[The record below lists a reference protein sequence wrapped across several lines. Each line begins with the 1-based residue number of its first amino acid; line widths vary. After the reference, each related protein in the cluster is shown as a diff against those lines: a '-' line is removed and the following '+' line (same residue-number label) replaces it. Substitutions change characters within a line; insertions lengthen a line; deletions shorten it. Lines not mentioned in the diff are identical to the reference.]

1 MGNLEWAEASGKGKV
16 FAFNIHHWPLHPG
29 FKKYVSFS
37 CRRRHTR
44 FRNVTGVQ
52 TCALP
57 IAWAYPESSSCC
69 GRSLWYVTNAI
80 ASVFARYAVE
90 AQDDWARE
98 IARRSQILGTYDI
111 FPDGHSFDL
120 IDGGAFVSR
129 NWFKNAQPKAL
140 KDTLR
145 TIEWLPE
152 LAAPARENHLVRSSS
167 VVKH

>member
-57 IAWAYPESSSCC
+57 ISPGCFAALRVPILR
-69 GRSLWYVTNAI
+69 GRDFTARDDS
-80 ASVFARYAVE
+80 ASTPVMIVNETFARTMFAKE
-90 AQDDWARE
+90 NA
-98 IARRSQILGTYDI
+98 LGKR
-111 FPDGHSFDL
+111 
-120 IDGGAFVSR
+120 AM
-129 NWFKNAQPKAL
+129 
-140 KDTLR
+140 
-145 TIEWLPE
+145 
-152 LAAPARENHLVRSSS
+152 
-167 VVKH
+167 